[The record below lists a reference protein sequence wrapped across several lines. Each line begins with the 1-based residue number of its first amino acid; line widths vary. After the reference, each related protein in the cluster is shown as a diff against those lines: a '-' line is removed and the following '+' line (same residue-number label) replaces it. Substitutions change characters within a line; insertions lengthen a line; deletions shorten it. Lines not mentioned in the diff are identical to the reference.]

1 VCHIA
6 CWNLAGPSDMRFSS
20 ITAAAAAVAVAAEV
34 RLCGWHG
41 EQLHFPHMLKPDRNF
56 DKQCQQR

>member
-1 VCHIA
+1 
-6 CWNLAGPSDMRFSS
+6 MRFSS